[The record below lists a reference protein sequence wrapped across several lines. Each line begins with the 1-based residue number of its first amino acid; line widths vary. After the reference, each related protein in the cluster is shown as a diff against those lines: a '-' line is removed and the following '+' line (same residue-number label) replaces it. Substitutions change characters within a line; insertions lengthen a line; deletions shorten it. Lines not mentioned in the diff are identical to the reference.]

1 METTDIFIVSIALSF
16 LEHHKIGIMQY
27 IDFPD
32 WLHSF
37 SDIHWRSLHGLSWH
51 DTSFPLNTGYTTTYF
66 VYSPTEGHLNCF
78 QSLEIMNKAA
88 ANNHLQIY
96 VGSYIFTPGGTNGR
110 QPTASSGNLGDVGS
124 IHRLGISSGG
134 GHGNRLQ
141 YSCLENPQGQRS
153 LTDYSPWGCTES
165 DMTEQLSTAH
175 CINLPLSYSLSN
187 SIYSFRITAF
197 SPPVLCI

>member
-124 IHRLGISSGG
+124 IHRSGISSGG
-134 GHGNRLQ
+134 GHGNLFQ
-141 YSCLENPQGQRS
+141 YSCPENPMDRGAFWAMVHRVAKSQRW
-153 LTDYSPWGCTES
+153 LKW
-165 DMTEQLSTAH
+165 LSTG
-175 CINLPLSYSLSN
+175 
-187 SIYSFRITAF
+187 T
-197 SPPVLCI
+197 